1 MYIGTNAFNI
11 EKWNAIVYTNKLFPN
26 AKNQA
31 LSLGNNFSMY
41 ILHSIFCVEGILF
54 STWIKILLLFSGIR
68 GVENCLL

>member
-31 LSLGNNFSMY
+31 LSIGNNFPMY
-41 ILHSIFCVEGILF
+41 ILHSIFFVFKAFYSQHGSKYCYY
-54 STWIKILLLFSGIR
+54 S
-68 GVENCLL
+68 